1 MKNIRK
7 TMQTVSLL
15 SALAAALLLG
25 SCANPFAPDKP
36 NPEYKPSPDTTI
48 PQGYGRLLV
57 SLGLEEPAE
66 LAVAQ
71 QEAPEA
77 ALQAARTLIPGAF
90 TRYEVT
96 FTNKDDPPVVVT
108 KTWTTPTGN
117 VVDLIPGTWTIAVTA
132 YAGTGTGA
140 VASGTGQLTNVA
152 VTAAAAAEISIPLS
166 MKAGGSGTLS
176 YTITFPGTLS
186 SYTTRKLTIYNDNG
200 EPISSLPAEN
210 PSTTNPIT
218 FTTSP
223 ATGTVS
229 LNAGGYYLVAEL
241 ENSQGRFA
249 RWTTAFHIYNGQ
261 TTPAAHSFGDGDFE
275 ESIPVS
281 GTATLTV
288 GMGITLSEVTVS
300 AYGTAACDGLPVAG
314 PVALAS
320 VTTGGTY
327 TLFIPNRY
335 AAVWLRLGAKDSAD
349 QPVSGA
355 EASVTEVPIN
365 EDPVTQNLSAGIY
378 AITPYAADGGKVT
391 APSAAFKG
399 STVAVTVSPAPGY
412 FQSGKSQYTDSASIT
427 MSFDGGTFTM
437 PALNVT
443 LSANFALIATGGETD
458 VAIVNNVGYDNLNAA
473 FAAVPA
479 GTGTAASPVV
489 ITVLKSTVT
498 VTETITVDGG
508 RYVQLV
514 GAGYT
519 TATITFNENT
529 FLEVKAGAGL
539 ILGDGTL
546 PIALDGDARWTN
558 FDTGEHAGV
567 SRGGALVRTAGAFT
581 IKGSARVQNNY
592 GGTTGE
598 GGGVYVAEATGN
610 LVVDG
615 GAIENNWASKGGGVY
630 LSGAGADLTVTQ
642 YGSISGNAAETG
654 GGVYLSGAGAA
665 LTVTQYGSI
674 SGNAA
679 ETGGGVYA
687 AGGNS
692 TLQDGGSV
700 EGNLAQDGGGVY
712 LVAVE
717 TGIGP
722 RLNIR
727 VGGAVKANQA
737 SRNGGGVYV
746 GKKANLTMTETSV
759 IGNSPTETDAG
770 NSATVGG
777 GGLYLAVD
785 ATASLE
791 GKARITGN
799 TAPTGKGPD
808 AALAATLNLNGGA
821 LVSDAYLINATG
833 AIGVPGILTATV
845 SAKITPHDYDRNQ
858 PVLTGVNVAANYT
871 RFTLA
876 NPTADGNNYMIRRT
890 GSLVNARYTRYR
902 NATTVDYYTTLGDL
916 LYDDGFPSESSSED
930 PPDEIRIAS
939 GTSSITLGAGEG
951 FTIPAGVHVKLVPPS
966 EGFTISR
973 NAASSTPVF
982 TVNTGT
988 SLAIG
993 GTTYAL
999 TLDGGSSTHTS
1010 PLVQVNGGTFTMG
1023 NIATLKNNKRSG
1035 DGGAVSVASGTFTMS
1050 GGTIGG
1056 TSSTKNTATY
1066 GGAVSVSSG
1075 GSFTMSGGSITGNT
1089 ATANGGAVSVSGGTF
1104 TLSGGT
1110 ITANTATA
1118 NGGAVSVTAGLFTLS
1133 GGTIGGSSSDK
1144 NTATYGGGVYV
1155 SSSGEFKLSTGTISY
1170 NTATYGG
1177 GVSVSGGSF
1186 TLSGGTITANTA
1198 TANGGGVSV
1207 SGGSFTLNTPSSQVS
1222 ITANS
1227 ADNGG
1232 AVSVTGGTFALNGGI
1247 IGGSSSNRNTAV
1259 NGGGVYV
1266 YGGAFNLT
1274 SGSISYNTATTNGGG
1289 VYMNI
1294 SNPLTLSNGSI
1305 HDNTATNGGGVYKTG
1320 SGTFTMNG
1328 GTLSITNNTA
1338 TGSETNGGGVYVANG
1353 KFELI
1358 AGSIGGNTAT
1368 NGGGVSV
1375 ASEGTFTMT
1384 GGTIGSTRNTATDK
1398 GGGVYARGPFTMSAG
1413 TISSNTAKDGGGV
1426 YATTSPFTMSN
1437 TASISSNTATND
1449 GGGVYASNFTL
1460 NAGTISNN
1468 TATNNGGGVFKAGY
1482 DTFTMN
1488 GGTIGGSSSSANN
1501 TAAMGAGVY
1510 VDAAEFELKA
1520 GTISY
1525 NTATTR
1531 GGGVY
1536 VKTFA
1541 TLTMSGSG
1549 GTISNNSVSG
1559 IGSGGGVF
1567 VDASATFT
1575 MSAGAISN
1583 NAMTH
1588 TSVGPCYGGGVAVTG
1603 IFYMSGGTISNNTNS
1618 SITGLGNNLFKG
1630 PDAIAMYGTADT
1642 PSSTWIA
1649 GSSGNAGYT
1658 NDTLPVPGAL

>member
-7 TMQTVSLL
+7 TMHVLSLA
-15 SALAAALLLG
+15 SALAVALLLG
-25 SCANPFAPDKP
+25 SCANPFAPDKL
-36 NPEYKPSPDTTI
+36 NPAETTI

-66 LAVAQ
+66 LAIAQ
-71 QEAPEA
+71 QAAPDA
-77 ALQAARTLIPGAF
+77 ALQAARTLIPGNF
-90 TRYEVT
+90 TRYEVI
-96 FTNKDDPPVVVT
+96 FTNDDATPVVVT
-108 KTWTTPTGN
+108 KTWTAATGN
-117 VVDLIPGTWTIAVTA
+117 VVDLIPGTWSIAVTA
-132 YAGTGTGA
+132 YAGTGAGEE
-140 VASGTGQLTNVA
+140 SGTGQATV
-152 VTAAAAAEISIPLS
+152 VVDAATEANISIPLRMQES
-166 MKAGGSGTLS
+166 GSGTLS
-176 YTITFPGTLS
+176 YSIAFPGS
-186 SYTTRKLTIYNDNG
+186 AVSYGTKRLIIYNDDG
-200 EPISSLPAEN
+200 TTITPLPEEGAA
-210 PSTTNPIT
+210 NPIT

-229 LNAGGYYLVAEL
+229 LNAGGYYLVVEL

-281 GTATLTV
+281 GSVTVTV
-288 GMGITLSEVTVS
+288 GDNLTLSEVTVS
-300 AYGTAACDGLPVAG
+300 AYGTEACDGLPVAG

-335 AAVWLRLGAKDSAD
+335 PAVWLRLGAKDSAD
-349 QPVSGA
+349 QPVSNA
-355 EASVTEVPIN
+355 EALVTEVPIN
-365 EDPVTQNLSAGIY
+365 EAPVTQNLSAGIY
-378 AITPYAADGGKVT
+378 TITSYAADGGRVT
-391 APSAAFKG
+391 APSAAFEG

-412 FQSGKSQYTDSASIT
+412 FQSGKLQYTDSANS
-427 MSFDGGTFTM
+427 SNAPPFDGGTFTM

-489 ITVLKSTVT
+489 ITVLKSTAT
-498 VTETITVDGG
+498 GNITVDGG

-539 ILGDGTL
+539 ILGDGSL
-546 PIALDGDARWTN
+546 PIALDGDAKWTD

-567 SRGGALVRTAGAFT
+567 SREGALVQTAGAFT

-654 GGVYLSGAGAA
+654 GGVYLAGTGAA

-692 TLQDGGSV
+692 TLEIGGSV

-712 LVAVE
+712 LAAVE

-727 VGGAVKANQA
+727 VSGAVKANQA

-746 GKKANLTMTETSV
+746 GKNANLTMTVTSV
-759 IGNSPTETDAG
+759 IDAG
-770 NSATVGG
+770 NSATEG
-777 GGLYLAVD
+777 GGLYLAAD

-791 GKARITGN
+791 GNARITGN
-799 TAPTGKGPD
+799 TVAQNGKGPD

-821 LVSDAYLINATG
+821 LVSDAYLINAAG

-845 SAKITPHDYDRNQ
+845 SAKITPHDYNRSE

-871 RFTLA
+871 KFTLA
-876 NPTADGNNYMIRRT
+876 NPTAGGHNYMIRRT
-890 GSLVNARYTRYR
+890 GSLVDARYTRYR
-902 NATTVDYYTTLGDL
+902 NATTVDYYTTLADL
-916 LYDDGFPSESSSED
+916 LYDTGDTGFPSGGSEGA
-930 PPDEIRIAS
+930 PDEIKIAS

-966 EGFTISR
+966 GGFTITRS
-973 NAASSTPVF
+973 AASGTPVF
-982 TVNTGT
+982 TVSSGA

-1056 TSSTKNTATY
+1056 TSSTKNTAPN

-1089 ATANGGAVSVSGGTF
+1089 A
-1104 TLSGGT
+1104 
-1110 ITANTATA
+1110 
-1118 NGGAVSVTAGLFTLS
+1118 
-1133 GGTIGGSSSDK
+1133 
-1144 NTATYGGGVYV
+1144 
-1155 SSSGEFKLSTGTISY
+1155 
-1170 NTATYGG
+1170 
-1177 GVSVSGGSF
+1177 
-1186 TLSGGTITANTA
+1186 
-1198 TANGGGVSV
+1198 
-1207 SGGSFTLNTPSSQVS
+1207 
-1222 ITANS
+1222 
-1227 ADNGG
+1227 
-1232 AVSVTGGTFALNGGI
+1232 
-1247 IGGSSSNRNTAV
+1247 
-1259 NGGGVYV
+1259 
-1266 YGGAFNLT
+1266 
-1274 SGSISYNTATTNGGG
+1274 
-1289 VYMNI
+1289 
-1294 SNPLTLSNGSI
+1294 
-1305 HDNTATNGGGVYKTG
+1305 
-1320 SGTFTMNG
+1320 
-1328 GTLSITNNTA
+1328 
-1338 TGSETNGGGVYVANG
+1338 
-1353 KFELI
+1353 
-1358 AGSIGGNTAT
+1358 
-1368 NGGGVSV
+1368 
-1375 ASEGTFTMT
+1375 
-1384 GGTIGSTRNTATDK
+1384 
-1398 GGGVYARGPFTMSAG
+1398 
-1413 TISSNTAKDGGGV
+1413 
-1426 YATTSPFTMSN
+1426 
-1437 TASISSNTATND
+1437 
-1449 GGGVYASNFTL
+1449 
-1460 NAGTISNN
+1460 
-1468 TATNNGGGVFKAGY
+1468 
-1482 DTFTMN
+1482 
-1488 GGTIGGSSSSANN
+1488 
-1501 TAAMGAGVY
+1501 
-1510 VDAAEFELKA
+1510 
-1520 GTISY
+1520 
-1525 NTATTR
+1525 
-1531 GGGVY
+1531 
-1536 VKTFA
+1536 
-1541 TLTMSGSG
+1541 
-1549 GTISNNSVSG
+1549 
-1559 IGSGGGVF
+1559 
-1567 VDASATFT
+1567 
-1575 MSAGAISN
+1575 
-1583 NAMTH
+1583 
-1588 TSVGPCYGGGVAVTG
+1588 
-1603 IFYMSGGTISNNTNS
+1603 
-1618 SITGLGNNLFKG
+1618 
-1630 PDAIAMYGTADT
+1630 
-1642 PSSTWIA
+1642 
-1649 GSSGNAGYT
+1649 
-1658 NDTLPVPGAL
+1658 